1 MLTLEKYLEE
11 IRRDKK
17 IGWSRVFLDIL
28 GQPLSDKERFLKAV
42 DNYGDLIMFESLV
55 VTSSKRISNDPINY
69 VLAVA
74 NQKWRDDLISQ
85 ARADEDSMKTT
96 RAIEKSRNENQLLYE
111 KIEAAKRRVHATN
124 DSL

>member
-17 IGWSRVFLDIL
+17 AGWSRVFADIL

-42 DNYGDLIMFESLV
+42 DNYGDLIIFESLV
-55 VTSSKRISNDPINY
+55 VTSSKRMTGDPLNY

-85 ARADEDSMKTT
+85 AKADEDSIKTN
-96 RAIEKSRNENQLLYE
+96 RAIEKSKNANQLLYE
-111 KIEAAKRRVHATN
+111 KIEEAKRRIHAT
-124 DSL
+124 DSIQ

>member
-17 IGWSRVFLDIL
+17 AGWSRVFKDIL
-28 GQPLSDKERFLKAV
+28 GQPLSDKEMFLKAV

-55 VTSSKRISNDPINY
+55 VTSSKRIGNDPLKY

-74 NQKWRDDLISQ
+74 NQKWRDDLVSQ
-85 ARADEDSMKTT
+85 AKADEDSIKANK
-96 RAIEKSRNENQLLYE
+96 AIEKSKNDNQLLYE
-111 KIEAAKRRVHATN
+111 KIEEAKRRVHAADDT
-124 DSL
+124 L

>member
-17 IGWSRVFLDIL
+17 AGWSRVFADIL

-42 DNYGDLIMFESLV
+42 DNYGDLIIFESLV
-55 VTSSKRISNDPINY
+55 VTSSKRMTGDPLNY

-85 ARADEDSMKTT
+85 AKADEDSIKTNM
-96 RAIEKSRNENQLLYE
+96 AIEKSKNANQLLYE
-111 KIEAAKRRVHATN
+111 KIEEAKRRIHAT
-124 DSL
+124 DSIQ